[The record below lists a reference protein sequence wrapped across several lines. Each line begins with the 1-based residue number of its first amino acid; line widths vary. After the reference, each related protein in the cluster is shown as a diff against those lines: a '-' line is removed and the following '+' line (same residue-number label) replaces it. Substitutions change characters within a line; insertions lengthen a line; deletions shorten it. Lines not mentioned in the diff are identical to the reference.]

1 MPILESNI
9 FITGN
14 LEDLSCTQKD
24 ISEWVQALIDVEEGL
39 DELITAKNINFS
51 FVSEEEIQKL
61 NLTFLKK
68 DKPTNVLSF
77 PSPATDLNLDLLGD
91 IAICIDVIKKE
102 SYEQGKEAAD
112 HLIHIILHSVLHLV
126 GYDHED
132 EASAN
137 KMELLEISTLKKIG
151 IANPY

>member
-24 ISEWVQALIDVEEGL
+24 ISEWIQALIDVEEGL

-77 PSPATDLNLDLLGD
+77 PSPATDLNQDLLGD

-102 SYEQGKEAAD
+102 SYAQGKETAD

>member
-14 LEDLSCTQKD
+14 LEDLICTQKD
-24 ISEWVQALIDVEEGL
+24 ISEWVQALIDAEEGL

-51 FVSEEEIQKL
+51 FVSEEEIRKL

-77 PSPATDLNLDLLGD
+77 PSPATDLNQDLLGD
-91 IAICIDVIKKE
+91 IAICIDIIKKE

>member
-24 ISEWVQALIDVEEGL
+24 ISEWVQALIDAEEGL

-77 PSPATDLNLDLLGD
+77 PSPATDLNQDLLGD
-91 IAICIDVIKKE
+91 IAICIDIIKKE
-102 SYEQGKEAAD
+102 SLEQGKEAAD

>member
-1 MPILESNI
+1 MFL
-9 FITGN
+9 
-14 LEDLSCTQKD
+14 
-24 ISEWVQALIDVEEGL
+24 
-39 DELITAKNINFS
+39 
-51 FVSEEEIQKL
+51 EEEIQKL

-77 PSPATDLNLDLLGD
+77 PSPATDLNQDLLGD

-102 SYEQGKEAAD
+102 SYEQGKRD
-112 HLIHIILHSVLHLV
+112 SQIISSHIILHSVLHLV

-137 KMELLEISTLKKIG
+137 KMELLEISSLKKNRYCESLLKQIMMCMCL
-151 IANPY
+151 

>member
-1 MPILESNI
+1 VPILESNI

-77 PSPATDLNLDLLGD
+77 PSPATDLNQDLLGD

>member
-24 ISEWVQALIDVEEGL
+24 ISEWVQALIDAEEGL

-77 PSPATDLNLDLLGD
+77 PSPATDLNQDLLGD
-91 IAICIDVIKKE
+91 IAICIDIIKKE
-102 SYEQGKEAAD
+102 S
-112 HLIHIILHSVLHLV
+112 L
-126 GYDHED
+126 
-132 EASAN
+132 
-137 KMELLEISTLKKIG
+137 
-151 IANPY
+151 

>member
-9 FITGN
+9 FLTGN

-77 PSPATDLNLDLLGD
+77 PSPATDLNQDLLGD

>member
-24 ISEWVQALIDVEEGL
+24 ISEWIQALIDVEEGL

-77 PSPATDLNLDLLGD
+77 PSPATDLNQDLLGD
-91 IAICIDVIKKE
+91 IAICIDIIKKE
-102 SYEQGKEAAD
+102 SLEQGKEAAD

>member
-24 ISEWVQALIDVEEGL
+24 ISEWVQALIDAEEGL

-51 FVSEEEIQKL
+51 FVSEEEIRKL

-77 PSPATDLNLDLLGD
+77 PSPATDLNQDLLGD
-91 IAICIDVIKKE
+91 IAICIDIIKKE
-102 SYEQGKEAAD
+102 SLEQGKEAAD

-137 KMELLEISTLKKIG
+137 RMELLEITTLKKIG

>member
-77 PSPATDLNLDLLGD
+77 PSSATDLNQDLLGD

>member
-61 NLTFLKK
+61 NLTFLEK

-77 PSPATDLNLDLLGD
+77 PSPATDLNQDLLGD
-91 IAICIDVIKKE
+91 IAICIDIIKKE
-102 SYEQGKEAAD
+102 SVEQGKEAAD

>member
-24 ISEWVQALIDVEEGL
+24 ISEWVQALIDAEEGL

-51 FVSEEEIQKL
+51 FVSEEEIRKL

-77 PSPATDLNLDLLGD
+77 PSPATDLNQDLLGD
-91 IAICIDVIKKE
+91 IAICIDIMKKE
-102 SYEQGKEAAD
+102 SLEQGKEAAD

>member
-77 PSPATDLNLDLLGD
+77 PSSATDLNQDLLGD
-91 IAICIDVIKKE
+91 IAICIDIIKKE
-102 SYEQGKEAAD
+102 SVEQGKEAAD

>member
-77 PSPATDLNLDLLGD
+77 PSPATDLNQDLLGD

>member
-77 PSPATDLNLDLLGD
+77 PSPATDLNQDLLGD
-91 IAICIDVIKKE
+91 IAICIDAIKKE
-102 SYEQGKEAAD
+102 SHEQGKETAD

>member
-68 DKPTNVLSF
+68 DKPTNGLSF
-77 PSPATDLNLDLLGD
+77 PSPAPDLNQDLLGD
-91 IAICIDVIKKE
+91 IAICIDIIKKE
-102 SYEQGKEAAD
+102 SLEQGKEAAD

>member
-1 MPILESNI
+1 MPIFESNI

-24 ISEWVQALIDVEEGL
+24 ISEWVQALIDAEEGL

-77 PSPATDLNLDLLGD
+77 PSPATDLNQDLLGD
-91 IAICIDVIKKE
+91 IAICIDIIKKE
-102 SYEQGKEAAD
+102 SLEQGKEAAD

>member
-61 NLTFLKK
+61 NFGIK
-68 DKPTNVLSF
+68 NVS
-77 PSPATDLNLDLLGD
+77 
-91 IAICIDVIKKE
+91 
-102 SYEQGKEAAD
+102 
-112 HLIHIILHSVLHLV
+112 
-126 GYDHED
+126 
-132 EASAN
+132 
-137 KMELLEISTLKKIG
+137 ISEFSMSTEGFTLKAFNSSLIPEELETF
-151 IANPY
+151 I

>member
-77 PSPATDLNLDLLGD
+77 PSPATDLNQDLLGD

-137 KMELLEISTLKKIG
+137 KMELIEISTLKKIG

>member
-9 FITGN
+9 SITGN

-77 PSPATDLNLDLLGD
+77 PSPATDLNQDLLGD
-91 IAICIDVIKKE
+91 IAICIDIIKKE
-102 SYEQGKEAAD
+102 SVEQGKEAAD

>member
-1 MPILESNI
+1 VPIFESNI

-24 ISEWVQALIDVEEGL
+24 ISEWVQALIDAEEGL

-77 PSPATDLNLDLLGD
+77 PSPATDLNQDLLGD
-91 IAICIDVIKKE
+91 IAICIDIIKKE
-102 SYEQGKEAAD
+102 SLEQGKEAAD

>member
-14 LEDLSCTQKD
+14 LEDLICTQKD
-24 ISEWVQALIDVEEGL
+24 ISEWVQALIDAEEGL

-51 FVSEEEIQKL
+51 FVSEEEIRKL

-77 PSPATDLNLDLLGD
+77 PSPATDLNQDLLGD
-91 IAICIDVIKKE
+91 IAICIDIIKKE
-102 SYEQGKEAAD
+102 SLEQGKEAAD

>member
-77 PSPATDLNLDLLGD
+77 PSPATDLNQDLLGD

-102 SYEQGKEAAD
+102 SYAQGKETAD

>member
-77 PSPATDLNLDLLGD
+77 PSPATDLNQDLLGD
-91 IAICIDVIKKE
+91 IAICIDIIKKE
-102 SYEQGKEAAD
+102 SVEQGKEAAD

>member
-77 PSPATDLNLDLLGD
+77 PSPATDLNQDLLGD

-102 SYEQGKEAAD
+102 SYEQGKEASD

>member
-9 FITGN
+9 FFTGN
-14 LEDLSCTQKD
+14 LDDLSCTQKY
-24 ISEWVQALIDVEEGL
+24 ISECVQALIYTEEGL

-77 PSPATDLNLDLLGD
+77 PSSATDLNQDLLGD

>member
-1 MPILESNI
+1 VPILESNI

-77 PSPATDLNLDLLGD
+77 PSPATDLNQDLLGD
-91 IAICIDVIKKE
+91 IAICIDIIKKE
-102 SYEQGKEAAD
+102 SVEQGKEAAD

>member
-1 MPILESNI
+1 MPIFESNI

-24 ISEWVQALIDVEEGL
+24 ISEWVQALIDAEEGL

-77 PSPATDLNLDLLGD
+77 PSPATDLNQDLLGD

-102 SYEQGKEAAD
+102 SYAQGKETAD

>member
-77 PSPATDLNLDLLGD
+77 PSPATDLNQDLLGD

-102 SYEQGKEAAD
+102 SYEQGKETAD
-112 HLIHIILHSVLHLV
+112 HLTHIILHSVLHLV

>member
-77 PSPATDLNLDLLGD
+77 PSPATDLNQDLLGD

-137 KMELLEISTLKKIG
+137 KMELLEISSLKKIG

>member
-77 PSPATDLNLDLLGD
+77 PSPATDLNQDLLGD
-91 IAICIDVIKKE
+91 IAICIDIIKKE
-102 SYEQGKEAAD
+102 SIEQGKEAAD

>member
-24 ISEWVQALIDVEEGL
+24 ISEWVQALIDAEEGL

-51 FVSEEEIQKL
+51 FVSEEEIRKL

-77 PSPATDLNLDLLGD
+77 PSPATDLNQDLLGD
-91 IAICIDVIKKE
+91 IAICIDIIKKE
-102 SYEQGKEAAD
+102 SLEQGKEAAD

-137 KMELLEISTLKKIG
+137 KMELLEITTLKKIG